1 MGKNH
6 GKPRNQ
12 HVLLCILFHMISI
25 KELEHRMQPG
35 AFSMKG
41 FLGAGEKLT
50 EVIAHD
56 KETLNKLDLDFED
69 LAGGLESLLNVAIE
83 SRKEELIIGLFEIRL
98 KSFRGYQK
106 CPWLQEQDNSQC
118 TIGGRVQYGSLDW
131 EIKNRKIDLLLSGPG
146 LIVHL
151 IRDHHFFE
159 GLASPYRVDPLQLA
173 RLLELV

>member
-1 MGKNH
+1 M
-6 GKPRNQ
+6 
-12 HVLLCILFHMISI
+12 VSI
-25 KELEHRMQPG
+25 EELEIRMQSR
-35 AFSMKG
+35 AYSMKG
-41 FLGAGEKLT
+41 FLGAGEKLM

-56 KETLNKLDLDFED
+56 SDTLKKLDLDYED

-83 SRKEELIIGLFEIRL
+83 SRKEELIIGLFEIRI
-98 KSFRGYQK
+98 KKFRGYQL
-106 CPWLQEQDNSQC
+106 CPWSQEQDKKQC

-131 EIKNRKIDLLLSGPG
+131 EIKNRKINLLLSGPG

-173 RLLELV
+173 KLLELV